1 MLYRPSLRSIWTLL
15 ILAVVCCGLYYWCE
29 NSHVERKMPY
39 FAEKIAAAELEVKCL
54 EVFQKTRSENGVFSE
69 NYREPL
75 LDALIGQQFSL
86 ITTDM
91 GKYDVKLGGANPNF
105 AAVAVELLMR
115 AGVQRGDLVAVALTG
130 SNPGANLAVL
140 CACEVLGAKPITITA
155 LGASWWGA
163 NDPDFTWADMEGLL
177 IRKGMIHSHPVA
189 ASMGGIDDAAVGLS
203 QVGQDLM
210 RQAAERNG
218 LVFIHENNLPASM
231 ARWHRLFDESAQGK
245 PYRAFINVGN
255 GVASIGHPVNAR
267 LIPNGLSRR
276 LPVQN
281 YPSRG
286 VIHRFNATGVPAI
299 HLDDILLLSRRYG
312 LGEPSIPLPQIGQ
325 GEVFIADRYDLRV
338 AGIAAFLAI
347 FLIAL
352 LVRFDARL
360 FRLREAG
367 VDPDTLM

>member
-1 MLYRPSLRSIWTLL
+1 MPFRPSLRSIWTLL
-15 ILAVVCCGLYYWCE
+15 ILAVVCCGLYVWCE
-29 NSHVERKMPY
+29 NSHVERKMPHY
-39 FAEKIAAAELEVKCL
+39 AEKIAAAELEVKCL
-54 EVFQKTRSENGVFSE
+54 EAFQQARSEMGVFSE
-69 NYREPL
+69 NYKEPL

-105 AAVAVELLMR
+105 AAVAVELLKR

-140 CACEVLGAKPITITA
+140 CACEVLGARPITITA

-177 IRKGMIHSHPVA
+177 IRAGLIHSQPVA
-189 ASMGGIDDAAVGLS
+189 VSMGGIDDAAVGLS
-203 QVGQDLM
+203 RVGQDLM
-210 RQAAERNG
+210 KEAAERNG
-218 LVFIHENNLPASM
+218 LVFIHESNLPASM
-231 ARWHRLFDESAQGK
+231 ARWYRLFEESARGTSYK
-245 PYRAFINVGN
+245 AYVNVGN
-255 GVASIGHPVNAR
+255 GVASLGHPVNAR
-267 LIPNGLSRR
+267 LVPNGLSRR
-276 LPVQN
+276 MPIQN
-281 YPSRG
+281 YPTRG
-286 VIHRFNATGVPAI
+286 VIHRFNASGVPVI
-299 HLDDILLLSRRYG
+299 HMDDILSLSRRYG

-325 GEVFIADRYDLRV
+325 GAVFVADRYDLRV

-347 FLIAL
+347 LLIAL
-352 LVRFDARL
+352 LVRYDARL